1 MIKTAIAHAAVAAII
16 QLILGQFIGY
26 GAAGVVAVAFYVSR
40 EITQHEYKLGI
51 RRGWVWGEKL
61 PIQPW
66 EPLVRGWSL
75 DSVLDVASP
84 AAACAVIAATPIP
97 VLIR

>member
-1 MIKTAIAHAAVAAII
+1 MIKTAIAHAVIAAII
-16 QLILGQFIGY
+16 QLLLGQFIGY
-26 GAAGVVAVAFYVSR
+26 AAAGAVAVAFYASR

-66 EPLVRGWSL
+66 EPLVKGWSR
-75 DSVLDVASP
+75 DSVLDVIAP
-84 AAACAVIAATPIP
+84 AVACAVIAAMPIP
-97 VLIR
+97 TLIG